1 MTTTTPPPPQDR
13 PVAALDLRD
22 DDAVATIRP
31 PAELWSDIRLR
42 FLSELAKRL
51 HQYGTTTTRLE
62 ASVESLSHK
71 LGLDTQI
78 WSSPTGI
85 LLSFRDAKH
94 PESSEQ
100 RVSEVLRLS
109 PGETNLR
116 RLVDTD
122 EVAEKVFHGRMS
134 VGEGYERLRN
144 IEPDKL
150 KFKTTIAGFGFA
162 AASVAAVLKS
172 RPTDIVAAAMV
183 GALTGLLFIASK
195 RFAALRPGLE
205 ALAAFLSTLL
215 ATLASAYIVPLS
227 LQSVTLAA
235 IVVFLPGLTL
245 TTAVSEL
252 SSQHLV
258 SGVARLAGALTVLL
272 KLTFG
277 AVAGSEVAQALHV
290 PLRAV
295 RPSASPLWL
304 EGVALLCGALSY
316 TLLLRPH
323 KRHRWLVIGAAVLG
337 YTSARVGS
345 ESFGPQ
351 FGVFFAGVVVAA
363 SANLFAR
370 IKNKPS
376 ALIRTPGIL
385 LLVPGSVGFR
395 SLFFVFDGQVMQ
407 GINTASSLV
416 VLLTTLVAALLFG
429 DLLVP
434 PRRSL

>member
-1 MTTTTPPPPQDR
+1 MSTEKAGDSS
-13 PVAALDLRD
+13 
-22 DDAVATIRP
+22 AVATLP
-31 PAELWSDIRLR
+31 PTTDLWADIRLR

-71 LGLDTQI
+71 LGIDTQI

-85 LLSFRDAKH
+85 LLSFRDAQH
-94 PESSEQ
+94 PEAPDQ
-100 RVSEVLRLS
+100 RVSEVLRLA

-122 EVAEKVFHGRMS
+122 EVADKVFHGKMS
-134 VGEGYERLRN
+134 VGHGYVSLRD
-144 IEPDKL
+144 IEPEQTKV
-150 KFKTTIAGFGFA
+150 KTTIAGFGFA
-162 AASVAAVLKS
+162 AASIAAVLKA
-172 RPTDIVAAAMV
+172 RPTDIVAAALI
-183 GALTGLLFIASK
+183 GGLTGLLLIASK
-195 RFAALRPGLE
+195 RFANLRPGLE

-227 LQSVTLAA
+227 LPSVTLAA

-245 TTAVSEL
+245 ATAVSEL

-258 SGVARLAGALTVLL
+258 AGVARFAGAMTVLL

-277 AVAGSEVAQALHV
+277 AMAGSQVAKALHV
-290 PLRAV
+290 PLTAV
-295 RPSASPLWL
+295 RAAPSPAWV

-316 TLLLRPH
+316 ALLLRPH
-323 KRHRWLVIGAAVLG
+323 KRHRWLVMGAAVLG
-337 YTSARVGS
+337 YTSARIGS
-345 ESFGPQ
+345 EAFGPQ
-351 FGVFFAGVVVAA
+351 FGVFLAGMIVAA
-363 SANLFAR
+363 SSNLFAR

-376 ALIRTPGIL
+376 ALVRTPGIL

-395 SLFFVFDGQVMQ
+395 SLFFVFDGQLMQ
-407 GINTASSLV
+407 GINTASALM
-416 VLLTTLVAALLFG
+416 VLLTTLVAGLLFG

-434 PRRSL
+434 PRRNL

>member
-1 MTTTTPPPPQDR
+1 LSTDR
-13 PVAALDLRD
+13 DGVLVTGPS
-22 DDAVATIRP
+22 
-31 PAELWSDIRLR
+31 AELWSDIRLR

-85 LLSFRDAKH
+85 LLSFRDVKH
-94 PESSEQ
+94 PDASEQ

-122 EVAEKVFHGRMS
+122 EVAEKVFHGKMS
-134 VGEGYERLRN
+134 VADGYVSLRD
-144 IEPDKL
+144 IAPEPV
-150 KFKTTIAGFGFA
+150 KFKTTLAGFAFA

-172 RPTDIVAAAMV
+172 RPTDIVAAALV
-183 GALTGLLFIASK
+183 GALTGLLFILSK
-195 RFAALRPGLE
+195 RFAQLRPGLE
-205 ALAAFLSTLL
+205 AMAAFLSTLL
-215 ATLASAYIVPLS
+215 ATLASAYIMPLS

-277 AVAGSEVAQALHV
+277 AVAGSEVAKALHV
-290 PLRAV
+290 PLRSV
-295 RPSASPLWL
+295 RPVESSMWF
-304 EGVALLCGALSY
+304 EGIALLCGALSY
-316 TLLLRPH
+316 SLLLRPH
-323 KRHRWLVIGAAVLG
+323 KRHRWLVMGAAVLG

-345 ESFGPQ
+345 ESFGPL
-351 FGVFFAGVVVAA
+351 FGVFLAGLVVGAA
-363 SANLFAR
+363 SNLFAR
-370 IKNKPS
+370 FKNKPS
-376 ALIRTPGIL
+376 ALVRTPGIL

-407 GINTASSLV
+407 GISTASSLM
-416 VLLTTLVAALLFG
+416 VLLTTLVAGLLFG

-434 PRRSL
+434 PRKTL

>member
-1 MTTTTPPPPQDR
+1 MRGSSTGLEIASDDSVGLR
-13 PVAALDLRD
+13 PAG
-22 DDAVATIRP
+22 
-31 PAELWSDIRLR
+31 AELWADIRIR

-62 ASVESLSHK
+62 ASVESLSDK

-85 LLSFRDAKH
+85 LLSFRDAGH
-94 PESSEQ
+94 PEASEM

-122 EVAEKVFHGRMS
+122 EVAERVFRGKMT
-134 VGEGYERLRN
+134 VNEGYDRLRA
-144 IEPDKL
+144 IEPEHPRYPPIV
-150 KFKTTIAGFGFA
+150 TGFAFA

-172 RPTDIVAAAMV
+172 RPTDIVAAALI
-183 GALTGLLFIASK
+183 GALTGVLFVIS
-195 RFAALRPGLE
+195 RRVPHLRPGME
-205 ALAAFLSTLL
+205 AMAAFSSTLL
-215 ATLASAYIVPLS
+215 ATLASAYILPLS

-235 IVVFLPGLTL
+235 IVVFLPGLAL

-258 SGVARLAGALTVLL
+258 SGVARFAGALTVLL

-277 AVAGSEVAQALHV
+277 AVAGSEFANALHV
-290 PLRAV
+290 PLRTV
-295 RPSASPLWL
+295 PPSPSPVWV

-323 KRHRWLVIGAAVLG
+323 KRHRWLVMGAAVLG

-351 FGVFFAGVVVAA
+351 FGVFLAGLVVGAT
-363 SANLFAR
+363 SNLFAR
-370 IKNKPS
+370 LKNKPS
-376 ALIRTPGIL
+376 ALVRIPGIL

-395 SLFFVFDGQVMQ
+395 SLFFVFDGQVME

-416 VLLTTLVAALLFG
+416 VLLTTLVAGLLFG
-429 DLLVP
+429 DLLIP

>member
-1 MTTTTPPPPQDR
+1 MRGVVTSSASEPAEPP
-13 PVAALDLRD
+13 AFRD
-22 DDAVATIRP
+22 DDAS
-31 PAELWSDIRLR
+31 PASPAPGDLWSDIRLR
-42 FLSELAKRL
+42 FLSELARRL
-51 HQYGTTTTRLE
+51 HEYGTTTTRLE

-85 LLSFRDAKH
+85 LLSFRDLGREDA
-94 PESSEQ
+94 SEQ

-134 VGEGYERLRN
+134 VADGYASLRA
-144 IEPDKL
+144 IVPEPVKV
-150 KFKTTIAGFGFA
+150 KTTIAGFAFA
-162 AASVAAVLKS
+162 AASVAAMLKS
-172 RPTDIVAAAMV
+172 RPTDIVAAALI
-183 GALTGLLFIASK
+183 GGLTGVLLVISK
-195 RFAALRPGLE
+195 RHEPLRPGLE
-205 ALAAFLSTLL
+205 ALAAFLATLL
-215 ATLASAYIVPLS
+215 ATLASAYLLPLS

-258 SGVARLAGALTVLL
+258 SGVARLAGALTILL

-277 AVAGSEVAQALHV
+277 AVAGSQVLKVLRV

-295 RPSASPLWL
+295 RPEESSVWV
-304 EGVALLCGALSY
+304 EVVALISGALAYS
-316 TLLLRPH
+316 LLLRPH
-323 KRHRWLVIGAAVLG
+323 TRHRWLVRGAAVLG
-337 YTSARVGS
+337 YTAARAGSA
-345 ESFGPQ
+345 SFGPL
-351 FGVFFAGVVVAA
+351 FGVFLAGLVVGA
-363 SANLFAR
+363 SSNVFAR
-370 IKNKPS
+370 VKNKPS
-376 ALIRTPGIL
+376 ALVRTPGIL

-407 GINTASSLV
+407 GINTASALV
-416 VLLTTLVAALLFG
+416 VLLTTLVAGLLFG

-434 PRRSL
+434 PRRNL

>member
-1 MTTTTPPPPQDR
+1 MTSAGETPSS
-13 PVAALDLRD
+13 ADLYRD
-22 DDAVATIRP
+22 DDAAPAP
-31 PAELWSDIRLR
+31 PGELWSDIRLR

-62 ASVESLSHK
+62 ASIESLSSN

-85 LLSFRDAKH
+85 LLSFRDVKH
-94 PESSEQ
+94 PNASEQ

-122 EVAEKVFHGRMS
+122 EIADLVFHGKMS
-134 VGEGYERLRN
+134 VANGYARLRA
-144 IEPDKL
+144 IEPEPVRV
-150 KFKTTIAGFGFA
+150 KTTIVGFGFA
-162 AASVAAVLKS
+162 AASVAAVLHS
-172 RPTDIVAAAMV
+172 RPTDIAAAAII
-183 GALTGLLFIASK
+183 GGLTGYLQIVAK
-195 RFAALRPGLE
+195 RHPHLRPGLE

-215 ATLASAYIVPLS
+215 ATLASAYLIPLS

-258 SGVARLAGALTVLL
+258 SGVARLAGALTILL

-277 AVAGSEVAQALHV
+277 AVAGSEVAKALHV

-295 RPSASPLWL
+295 RPDESSV
-304 EGVALLCGALSY
+304 GVEVIALLCGALSY
-316 TLLLRPH
+316 SLLLRPH
-323 KRHRWLVIGAAVLG
+323 KRHRWLVMGAAVLG
-337 YTSARVGS
+337 YVSARLGS
-345 ESFGPQ
+345 ESFGPL
-351 FGVFFAGVVVAA
+351 FGVFLAGLVVGACSNV
-363 SANLFAR
+363 FAR
-370 IKNKPS
+370 LKNKPS
-376 ALIRTPGIL
+376 ALVRTPGIL

-395 SLFFVFDGQVMQ
+395 SVFFVFDGQVMQ
-407 GINTASSLV
+407 GITSASSLV
-416 VLLTTLVAALLFG
+416 ILLTTLVAGLLFG

-434 PRRSL
+434 PRRNL

>member
-1 MTTTTPPPPQDR
+1 MTASAAPPTGS
-13 PVAALDLRD
+13 LDLRD
-22 DDAVATIRP
+22 DDAFPDP
-31 PAELWSDIRLR
+31 PSSGDLWSDTRLR

-85 LLSFRDAKH
+85 LLSFRDPKH
-94 PESSEQ
+94 PESSDQ

-122 EVAEKVFHGRMS
+122 EVAERVFHGRMS
-134 VGEGYERLRN
+134 VADGYVRLRD
-144 IEPDKL
+144 IAPEPTKV
-150 KFKTTIAGFGFA
+150 KTTIAGFAFA

-172 RPTDIVAAAMV
+172 RPTDIVAAALV
-183 GALTGLLFIASK
+183 GGLTGLLFIVSK
-195 RFAALRPGLE
+195 RYAHLRPGLE

-215 ATLASAYIVPLS
+215 ATLASAYILPLS

-277 AVAGSEVAQALHV
+277 AVAGSEVAKALHV

-295 RPSASPLWL
+295 RPSESSVWV
-304 EGVALLCGALSY
+304 EVIALLCGALSY
-316 TLLLRPH
+316 SLLLRPH
-323 KRHRWLVIGAAVLG
+323 KRHRWLVMGAAVLG

-345 ESFGPQ
+345 ESFGPL
-351 FGVFFAGVVVAA
+351 FGVFLAGLVVGAT
-363 SANLFAR
+363 SNLFAR
-370 IKNKPS
+370 FKNKPS
-376 ALIRTPGIL
+376 ALVRIPGIL

-416 VLLTTLVAALLFG
+416 VLLTTLVAGLLFG

>member
-1 MTTTTPPPPQDR
+1 MTNAAEPPG
-13 PVAALDLRD
+13 AAPAYRD
-22 DDAVATIRP
+22 DDASPPLNP

-85 LLSFRDAKH
+85 LLSFRDVKH
-94 PESSEQ
+94 PEASEQ

-122 EVAEKVFHGRMS
+122 EVAERVFHGKMS
-134 VGEGYERLRN
+134 VADGYQNLRG
-144 IEPDKL
+144 IVPEPVKV
-150 KFKTTIAGFGFA
+150 KTTIAGFAFA
-162 AASVAAVLKS
+162 AASVAAMLKT

-183 GALTGLLFIASK
+183 GALTGGLLVLSK
-195 RFAALRPGLE
+195 RHTHLRPGLE

-215 ATLASAYIVPLS
+215 ATLASAYILPLS

-258 SGVARLAGALTVLL
+258 SGVARLAGALTILL

-277 AVAGSEVAQALHV
+277 AVAGSEVAKALHV

-295 RPSASPLWL
+295 RPAESSVWI
-304 EGVALLCGALSY
+304 EVIALLCGALSY
-316 TLLLRPH
+316 SLLLRPH
-323 KRHRWLVIGAAVLG
+323 KRHRWLVMGAAVLG
-337 YTSARVGS
+337 YTAARVGS
-345 ESFGPQ
+345 ESFGPL
-351 FGVFFAGVVVAA
+351 FGVFLAGLVVG
-363 SANLFAR
+363 SSSNLFAR
-370 IKNKPS
+370 LKNKPS
-376 ALIRTPGIL
+376 ALVRTPGIL

-395 SLFFVFDGQVMQ
+395 SVFFVFDGQVMQ

-416 VLLTTLVAALLFG
+416 ILLTTLVAGLLFG

-434 PRRSL
+434 PRRNL

>member
-1 MTTTTPPPPQDR
+1 MVVTPESG
-13 PVAALDLRD
+13 VEILDFRD
-22 DDAVATIRP
+22 DDAATMRP

-85 LLSFRDAKH
+85 LLSFHDAKN
-94 PESSEQ
+94 PEASEQ
-100 RVSEVLRLS
+100 RVSEVLRLM

-122 EVAEKVFHGRMS
+122 EVAERVFHGKMS
-134 VGEGYERLRN
+134 VSDGYLSLRD
-144 IEPDKL
+144 IPPDKVM
-150 KFKTTIAGFGFA
+150 FKTTIAGFAFA

-172 RPTDIVAAAMV
+172 RPTDIMAAAII
-183 GALTGLLFIASK
+183 GALTGVLFVLSRRLAH
-195 RFAALRPGLE
+195 LRPGLE

-215 ATLASAYIVPLS
+215 ATLASAYILPLS

-258 SGVARLAGALTVLL
+258 SGVARFAGALTVLL

-277 AVAGSEVAQALHV
+277 AVAGSAVAQALHV
-290 PLRAV
+290 PLRSV
-295 RPSASPLWL
+295 QPSPSPVWV
-304 EGVALLCGALSY
+304 EGLALLCGALSY

-323 KRHRWLVIGAAVLG
+323 KRHRWLVMGAAVLG

-351 FGVFFAGVVVAA
+351 FGVFLAGLVVGAT
-363 SANLFAR
+363 SNLFAR
-370 IKNKPS
+370 FKNKPS
-376 ALIRTPGIL
+376 ALVRTPGIL

-416 VLLTTLVAALLFG
+416 VLLTTLVAGLLFG

>member
-1 MTTTTPPPPQDR
+1 MTSTGEGAGLVGPNPDASAAIQTPTQ
-13 PVAALDLRD
+13 
-22 DDAVATIRP
+22 
-31 PAELWSDIRLR
+31 LWADIRLR
-42 FLSELAKRL
+42 FLSELARRL

-85 LLSFRDAKH
+85 LLSFRDAQH
-94 PESSEQ
+94 AESSEQ

-122 EVAEKVFHGRMS
+122 EIADKVFHGRMS
-134 VGEGYERLRN
+134 VSDGYASLRDIAPEPTRL
-144 IEPDKL
+144 
-150 KFKTTIAGFGFA
+150 KTTMAGFAFA

-172 RPTDIVAAAMV
+172 RPTDMVAAALI

-195 RFAALRPGLE
+195 RHAHLRPGVE

-215 ATLASAYIVPLS
+215 ATLASAYILPLS

-277 AVAGSEVAQALHV
+277 AVAGSEVAKALHV
-290 PLRAV
+290 PLRSA
-295 RPSASPLWL
+295 RPVDASVWV
-304 EGVALLCGALSY
+304 EGIALLCGALSY
-316 TLLLRPH
+316 ALLLRPH
-323 KRHRWLVIGAAVLG
+323 KRHRWLVMGAAVLG
-337 YTSARVGS
+337 YTSARLGS
-345 ESFGPQ
+345 EAFGPQ
-351 FGVFFAGVVVAA
+351 FGVFLAGLVVAA
-363 SANLFAR
+363 SSNLFAR

-376 ALIRTPGIL
+376 ALVRTPGIL

-407 GINTASSLV
+407 GINTASALV
-416 VLLTTLVAALLFG
+416 VLLTTLVAGLLFG

>member
-1 MTTTTPPPPQDR
+1 MGLPEDGSPQIFDY
-13 PVAALDLRD
+13 RD
-22 DDAVATIRP
+22 DDAI
-31 PAELWSDIRLR
+31 PAAPAASELWSDIRLR
-42 FLSELAKRL
+42 FLSELARRL

-94 PESSEQ
+94 PQASEQ

-122 EVAEKVFHGRMS
+122 AIADQVFHGKLTVS
-134 VGEGYERLRN
+134 EGYEKLRD
-144 IEPDKL
+144 IEPDRVKG
-150 KFKTTIAGFGFA
+150 KTTVAGFAFA

-172 RPTDIVAAAMV
+172 RPTDIVAAAII
-183 GALTGLLFIASK
+183 GAFTGVLFVYS
-195 RFAALRPGLE
+195 RRVPHFRPGVE
-205 ALAAFLSTLL
+205 AMAAFLSTLL

-245 TTAVSEL
+245 TVAVSEL

-258 SGVARLAGALTVLL
+258 AGVARLAGALTVLL

-277 AVAGSEVAQALHV
+277 AVAGSEVANALHV

-295 RPSASPLWL
+295 RPTASPIWV

-316 TLLLRPH
+316 SLLLRPH
-323 KRHRWLVIGAAVLG
+323 KRHRWLVMGAAVLG
-337 YTSARVGS
+337 YSSARVGS
-345 ESFGPQ
+345 EMFGSQ
-351 FGVFFAGVVVAA
+351 FGVFLAGLVVAA
-363 SANLFAR
+363 ASNLFAR
-370 IKNKPS
+370 VKNKPS
-376 ALIRTPGIL
+376 ALVRTPGIL
-385 LLVPGSVGFR
+385 LLVPGSIGFR

-416 VLLTTLVAALLFG
+416 VLLTTLVAGLLFG

-434 PRRSL
+434 PRRTL

>member
-1 MTTTTPPPPQDR
+1 MSAPSAAAGLEPESTGSLVPAR
-13 PVAALDLRD
+13 PLG
-22 DDAVATIRP
+22 
-31 PAELWSDIRLR
+31 AELWSDIRLR

-62 ASVESLSHK
+62 ASVESLSQK

-85 LLSFRDAKH
+85 LLSFRDAAH
-94 PESSEQ
+94 PEASEL

-122 EVAEKVFHGRMS
+122 EVAERVFRGKMS
-134 VGEGYERLRN
+134 VSEGYASLRA
-144 IEPDKL
+144 IEPERPRYPPL
-150 KFKTTIAGFGFA
+150 VLGFAFA
-162 AASVAAVLKS
+162 AASVAAVLKA
-172 RPTDIVAAAMV
+172 RPIDIVAAASI
-183 GALTGLLFIASK
+183 GALTGVFFVIS
-195 RFAALRPGLE
+195 RRVPHLRPGVE
-205 ALAAFLSTLL
+205 AMAAFSSTLL
-215 ATLASAYIVPLS
+215 ATLASAYVLPLS
-227 LQSVTLAA
+227 LPSVTLAA
-235 IVVFLPGLTL
+235 IVVFLPGLAL

-277 AVAGSEVAQALHV
+277 AVAGSEVAKALHV
-290 PLRAV
+290 PLRNV
-295 RPSASPLWL
+295 RPGASPDWV
-304 EGVALLCGALSY
+304 EGVALLCGAFSY

-323 KRHRWLVIGAAVLG
+323 KRHRWLVMGAAVLG
-337 YTSARVGS
+337 YLSARVGS

-351 FGVFFAGVVVAA
+351 FGVFLAGLVVGAT
-363 SANLFAR
+363 SNLFAR
-370 IKNKPS
+370 LKNKPS
-376 ALIRTPGIL
+376 ALVRIPGIL

-416 VLLTTLVAALLFG
+416 VLLTTLVAGLLFG
-429 DLLVP
+429 DLLIP

>member
-1 MTTTTPPPPQDR
+1 MT
-13 PVAALDLRD
+13 PVAERPGLPPGPDTSAAL
-22 DDAVATIRP
+22 AP
-31 PAELWSDIRLR
+31 SPQLWADMRLR
-42 FLSELAKRL
+42 FLSELARRL

-85 LLSFRDAKH
+85 LLSFRDAQH

-122 EVAEKVFHGRMS
+122 EIADKVFHGRMS
-134 VGEGYERLRN
+134 VSDGYTSLRDIAPEPIRL
-144 IEPDKL
+144 
-150 KFKTTIAGFGFA
+150 KTTIAGFAFA

-172 RPTDIVAAAMV
+172 RPTDIVAAACI
-183 GALTGLLFIASK
+183 GALTGLLFIAST
-195 RFAALRPGLE
+195 RYSHLRPGLE

-215 ATLASAYIVPLS
+215 AALASAYILPLS

-277 AVAGSEVAQALHV
+277 AVAGSEVAKALHV
-290 PLRAV
+290 PLRSV
-295 RPSASPLWL
+295 RPVDAPVWV
-304 EGVALLCGALSY
+304 EGIALLCGALSY
-316 TLLLRPH
+316 ALLLRPH
-323 KRHRWLVIGAAVLG
+323 KRHRWLVMGAAVLG
-337 YTSARVGS
+337 YTSARLGS
-345 ESFGPQ
+345 EAFGPQ
-351 FGVFFAGVVVAA
+351 FGVFLAGLIVAA
-363 SANLFAR
+363 SSNLFAR

-376 ALIRTPGIL
+376 ALVRTPGIL

-407 GINTASSLV
+407 GINTASALV
-416 VLLTTLVAALLFG
+416 VLLTTLVAGLLFG

>member
-1 MTTTTPPPPQDR
+1 MTTSGPEPGS
-13 PVAALDLRD
+13 ALVFRD
-22 DDAVATIRP
+22 DDAVTVRSATD
-31 PAELWSDIRLR
+31 LWSDIRLR

-85 LLSFRDAKH
+85 LLSFRDAQH
-94 PESSEQ
+94 PEAPEQ

-122 EVAEKVFHGRMS
+122 AVAEKVFHGTMS
-134 VGEGYERLRN
+134 VSDGYVSLRD
-144 IEPDKL
+144 IAPEPVKV
-150 KFKTTIAGFGFA
+150 KTTMAGFAFA

-172 RPTDIVAAAMV
+172 RPTDIVAAALV
-183 GALTGLLFIASK
+183 GALTGGLFILSK
-195 RFAALRPGLE
+195 RHAHLRPGLE

-215 ATLASAYIVPLS
+215 ATIASAYLVPLS
-227 LQSVTLAA
+227 LPSVTLAA

-258 SGVARLAGALTVLL
+258 SGVARLAGALTILL

-277 AVAGSEVAQALHV
+277 AVAGSEVAKALHV
-290 PLRAV
+290 PLRSI
-295 RPSASPLWL
+295 RPSEAPVWV

-316 TLLLRPH
+316 SLLLRPH
-323 KRHRWLVIGAAVLG
+323 KRHRWLVMGAAVLG
-337 YTSARVGS
+337 YTSARLGS

-351 FGVFFAGVVVAA
+351 FGVFLAGLVVGA
-363 SANLFAR
+363 SSNLFAR
-370 IKNKPS
+370 FKNKPS
-376 ALIRTPGIL
+376 ALVRTPGIL
-385 LLVPGSVGFR
+385 LLVPGSIGFR

-407 GINTASSLV
+407 GINTASALV
-416 VLLTTLVAALLFG
+416 VLLTTLVAGLLFG

-434 PRRSL
+434 PRRNL

>member
-1 MTTTTPPPPQDR
+1 MTPSGAPSSGS
-13 PVAALDLRD
+13 LDPRA
-22 DDAVATIRP
+22 DDAFPSVRP
-31 PAELWSDIRLR
+31 PGDLWSDIRLR

-85 LLSFRDAKH
+85 LLSFRDPIH
-94 PESSEQ
+94 PESSDQ

-122 EVAEKVFHGRMS
+122 EVAERVFHGKMS
-134 VGEGYERLRN
+134 VADGYARLRD
-144 IEPDKL
+144 IAPEPV
-150 KFKTTIAGFGFA
+150 KFKTTVAGFGFA

-172 RPTDIVAAAMV
+172 RPTDIVAAALV
-183 GALTGLLFIASK
+183 GGLTGLLFIVSK
-195 RFAALRPGLE
+195 RYTNLRPGLE

-215 ATLASAYIVPLS
+215 ATLASAYILPLS

-258 SGVARLAGALTVLL
+258 SGVARLAGALTILL

-277 AVAGSEVAQALHV
+277 AVAGSEVAKALHV
-290 PLRAV
+290 PLRSV
-295 RPSASPLWL
+295 RPSESSVWV
-304 EGVALLCGALSY
+304 EVVALLCGALSY
-316 TLLLRPH
+316 SLLLRPH
-323 KRHRWLVIGAAVLG
+323 KRHRWLVMGAAVLG

-351 FGVFFAGVVVAA
+351 FGVFLAGLVVGAC
-363 SANLFAR
+363 SNLFAR
-370 IKNKPS
+370 FKNKPS
-376 ALIRTPGIL
+376 ALVRTPGIL

-407 GINTASSLV
+407 GINTASALM
-416 VLLTTLVAALLFG
+416 VLLTTLVAGLLFG

>member
-1 MTTTTPPPPQDR
+1 MNTDPG
-13 PVAALDLRD
+13 PVHRDAA
-22 DDAVATIRP
+22 
-31 PAELWSDIRLR
+31 PAELWSDIRIR

-51 HQYGTTTTRLE
+51 HQYGITTTRIE
-62 ASVESLSHK
+62 ASVELLSEK

-85 LLSFRDAKH
+85 LLSYRDPKRAVG
-94 PESSEQ
+94 PEE
-100 RVSEVLRLS
+100 RVSELLRLS

-122 EVAEKVFHGRMS
+122 EVAERVFHGRMS
-134 VGEGYERLRN
+134 VADGYERLRT
-144 IEPDKL
+144 IEPERVT
-150 KFKTTIAGFGFA
+150 FKATIAGFGFA

-172 RPTDIVAAAMV
+172 RPTDIVAAALI
-183 GALTGLLFIASK
+183 GAVTGILFVASRK
-195 RFAALRPGLE
+195 FAHLRPGIE
-205 ALAAFLSTLL
+205 AWAAFLSTLL
-215 ATLASAYIVPLS
+215 ATLASAYLLPLS
-227 LQSVTLAA
+227 LPSVTLAA
-235 IVVFLPGLTL
+235 IVVFLPGLAL

-258 SGVARLAGALTVLL
+258 AGVARLAGALTVLL

-295 RPSASPLWL
+295 RPTASPVWI
-304 EGVALLCGALSY
+304 EAIALLCGALSY

-323 KRHRWLVIGAAVLG
+323 KRHRWLVMGAAVLG

-345 ESFGPQ
+345 ASFGPQ
-351 FGVFFAGVVVAA
+351 FGVFLAGLVVAA
-363 SANLFAR
+363 ASNVFAR
-370 IKNKPS
+370 FKNKPA
-376 ALIRTPGIL
+376 ALVRIPGIL

-407 GINTASSLV
+407 GLNTASSLM
-416 VLLTTLVAALLFG
+416 VLLTTLVAGLLFG
-429 DLLVP
+429 DLLVA
-434 PRRSL
+434 PRKGL

>member
-1 MTTTTPPPPQDR
+1 MTPADPPPG
-13 PVAALDLRD
+13 ALDIRD
-22 DDAVATIRP
+22 DDATPAAP
-31 PAELWSDIRLR
+31 PSELWSDIRIR

-62 ASVESLSHK
+62 ASVESLSQK

-85 LLSFRDAKH
+85 LLSFRDGRAAASAH
-94 PESSEQ
+94 Q

-122 EVAEKVFHGRMS
+122 EVADRVFHGRMS
-134 VGEGYERLRN
+134 VAEGFERLRS
-144 IEPDKL
+144 IQPDPV
-150 KFKTTIAGFGFA
+150 KFKSTLAGFAFA
-162 AASVAAVLKS
+162 AASVAGVLKS
-172 RPTDIVAAAMV
+172 RPVDILAAALI
-183 GALTGLLFIASK
+183 GALTGLLVLATRK
-195 RFAALRPGLE
+195 AAHLRPGLE
-205 ALAAFLSTLL
+205 AMAAFLSTLL
-215 ATLASAYIVPLS
+215 VTLASAYILPLS
-227 LQSVTLAA
+227 VQAVTLAA

-258 SGVARLAGALTVLL
+258 SGVARFAGALTVLL

-277 AVAGSEVAQALHV
+277 AVAGSEVANAFHV

-295 RPSASPLWL
+295 RPSANPVWV
-304 EGVALLCGALSY
+304 EGAALLCGALSY

-323 KRHRWLVIGAAVLG
+323 KRHRWLVMGAAVLG

-351 FGVFFAGVVVAA
+351 FGVFLAGLVVAA
-363 SANLFAR
+363 SSNLFAR
-370 IKNKPS
+370 LKNRPS
-376 ALIRTPGIL
+376 ALMRIPGIL

-395 SLFFVFDGQVMQ
+395 SLFFVFDGHVME
-407 GINTASSLV
+407 GLNTASSLV
-416 VLLTTLVAALLFG
+416 VLLTTLVAGLLFG

-434 PRRSL
+434 PRRNL

>member
-1 MTTTTPPPPQDR
+1 MTKSGEIP
-13 PVAALDLRD
+13 AAAPDYRD
-22 DDAVATIRP
+22 DDAVPEVRP
-31 PAELWSDIRLR
+31 AGELWSDIRLR

-85 LLSFRDAKH
+85 LLSFRDLKH
-94 PESSEQ
+94 PEASEQ

-109 PGETNLR
+109 PGDTNLR

-122 EVAEKVFHGRMS
+122 EVAEKVFHAKMS
-134 VGEGYERLRN
+134 VGDGYASLRD
-144 IEPDKL
+144 IAPEPVKV
-150 KFKTTIAGFGFA
+150 KTTIAGFAFA
-162 AASVAAVLKS
+162 AASVAAMLKT
-172 RPTDIVAAAMV
+172 RPTDIVAAALV
-183 GALTGLLFIASK
+183 GALTGMLLVISK
-195 RFAALRPGLE
+195 RHAQFRPGLE

-215 ATLASAYIVPLS
+215 ATLASAYILPLS

-277 AVAGSEVAQALHV
+277 AVAGSEVAKALHV

-295 RPSASPLWL
+295 RPGESSVWI
-304 EGVALLCGALSY
+304 EVIALMCGALSY
-316 TLLLRPH
+316 ALLLRPH
-323 KRHRWLVIGAAVLG
+323 KRHRWLVMGAAVLG
-337 YTSARVGS
+337 YTAARVGS

-351 FGVFFAGVVVAA
+351 FGVFLAGMVVAA
-363 SANLFAR
+363 ASNIFAR
-370 IKNKPS
+370 FKNKPS
-376 ALIRTPGIL
+376 ALVRTPGIL

-416 VLLTTLVAALLFG
+416 VLLTTLVAGLLFG

-434 PRRSL
+434 PRRNL

>member
-1 MTTTTPPPPQDR
+1 MAR
-13 PVAALDLRD
+13 
-22 DDAVATIRP
+22 
-31 PAELWSDIRLR
+31 
-42 FLSELAKRL
+42 RL

-85 LLSFRDAKH
+85 LLSFRDPSH
-94 PESSEQ
+94 PEASER

-122 EVAEKVFHGRMS
+122 EVAERVFHGKMS
-134 VGEGYERLRN
+134 VSEGYESLRN
-144 IEPDKL
+144 ILPDQV
-150 KFKTTIAGFGFA
+150 KFTTTILGFAFA

-172 RPTDIVAAAMV
+172 RPTDIGAAAV
-183 GALTGLLFIASK
+183 IGGLTGILFVISR
-195 RFAALRPGLE
+195 RFAHLRPGLE
-205 ALAAFLSTLL
+205 AMAAFLSTLL
-215 ATLASAYIVPLS
+215 ATLASAYVLPLS

-277 AVAGSEVAQALHV
+277 AVAGSAVAEALHV
-290 PLRAV
+290 PLRSV
-295 RPSASPLWL
+295 RPSASPVWV
-304 EGVALLCGALSY
+304 EGVALLCGAFSY

-323 KRHRWLVIGAAVLG
+323 KRHRWLVMGAAVLG
-337 YTSARVGS
+337 YLAARIGS

-351 FGVFFAGVVVAA
+351 FGVFLAGLVVGATSNVFGR
-363 SANLFAR
+363 L
-370 IKNKPS
+370 KNRPS
-376 ALIRTPGIL
+376 ALVRTPGIL

-407 GINTASSLV
+407 GLNTASSLV
-416 VLLTTLVAALLFG
+416 VLLTTLVAGLLFG